1 MKRLIAAFLLL
12 MLVLVSCESGE
23 GDTPETE
30 SEAVTTIDTTEEE
43 TVDPSTDDAVKEVDI
58 TDFIGLD
65 RRLDEDGKPYLTKD
79 DILTFDEHSD
89 YIGAVPE
96 HSYNGTE
103 FSMFIGSDDRSM
115 LGHEGFLYYPA
126 RVDYTD
132 VIENTEEYQH
142 EYYSPCYKYTGDG
155 SDIPFGSDM
164 IFVIQNASFND
175 YADVLGKIAEL
186 TDTDKSN
193 IKIIHNYEYKQIEY
207 VRLDDIPDIL
217 SIEDNNAVVDSQS
230 LDLSTQALYIP
241 QSTEY
246 PFYIKADFVSEKHF
260 SSDHNMYKD
269 IFPGGDSGCNR
280 IVIRVYL
287 GNTVPES
294 ETEPSERYIQGTY
307 ICSSEYFSDG
317 NSSSIPSVYFDE
329 DGDCLMSIN
338 YFEGGCNM
346 EGRYRIENDLI
357 YVKLDFSNTIFED
370 TGDEYTYTDFIS
382 DECVFYMAS
391 DSKLIIDRGFYAVNA
406 GDEFISIA
414 QLSGDAKDEDS
425 ELISDK
431 EAIELCIA
439 GQKTVYS
446 WGKCGIGYLLEDFII
461 KQIDDMEYK
470 FYPVEKDGYTSI
482 DPDIR
487 GNTKIYYGDHEW
499 MQENLRKIYT
509 ENYIENHFSYGLPW
523 PFIYENGTVYFS
535 NYAGGS
541 TALHSDINYT
551 VIYKT
556 ENEFAVVY
564 ETYPREYFGASEIL
578 FFDHFHLGYM
588 KFVKNGDLWLIDA
601 YSSNEIDGFIFDD
614 IIPAEVKD
622 KVPENIRNRY
632 WKYDESDG
640 VNQVDIM
647 GFIGLDWRVD
657 GGDGKEYVTK
667 DEILSFDKSAEF
679 RGANSG
685 LSRNGV
691 QSSCFE
697 AISINSTFGGYECF
711 VDYKGRIKEDSE
723 NIIAEENASIY
734 GTSYSYIG
742 DGSDVLF
749 DPCMLVTVPNVTYND
764 YVSVLDSI
772 SETVKLP
779 PDNKLS
785 PPAMLSL
792 LRDDHG
798 ADTVFTDFIDK
809 RIYLGG
815 IEIPDSDWMISIY
828 LIDEDMLQGA
838 QNEGIYVNP
847 LSIPIYN
854 RMNIYIDHQG

>member
-1 MKRLIAAFLLL
+1 M
-12 MLVLVSCESGE
+12 
-23 GDTPETE
+23 
-30 SEAVTTIDTTEEE
+30 
-43 TVDPSTDDAVKEVDI
+43 
-58 TDFIGLD
+58 
-65 RRLDEDGKPYLTKD
+65 
-79 DILTFDEHSD
+79 
-89 YIGAVPE
+89 
-96 HSYNGTE
+96 
-103 FSMFIGSDDRSM
+103 
-115 LGHEGFLYYPA
+115 
-126 RVDYTD
+126 
-132 VIENTEEYQH
+132 
-142 EYYSPCYKYTGDG
+142 
-155 SDIPFGSDM
+155 
-164 IFVIQNASFND
+164 
-175 YADVLGKIAEL
+175 
-186 TDTDKSN
+186 
-193 IKIIHNYEYKQIEY
+193 
-207 VRLDDIPDIL
+207 
-217 SIEDNNAVVDSQS
+217 SIEDNNAVVDNQS

-246 PFYIKADFVSEKHF
+246 PFYIKADFVSEEHF

-269 IFPGGDSGCNR
+269 IFPGGDSVCNR

-307 ICSSEYFSDG
+307 TCSSEYFSEG

-329 DGDCLMSIN
+329 DGDCLMSVN

-425 ELISDK
+425 ELISDE
-431 EAIELCIA
+431 EAIEL
-439 GQKTVYS
+439 
-446 WGKCGIGYLLEDFII
+446 F
-461 KQIDDMEYK
+461 
-470 FYPVEKDGYTSI
+470 EKAEYTSKNWLSFSF
-482 DPDIR
+482 DPKYFTQDEPIYKEYADSKSIEYYPLTKDAHARMSEPDMR
-487 GNTKIYYGDHEW
+487 GNTEIYYGDHDW
-499 MQENLRKIYT
+499 MQQEMSHIFTPK
-509 ENYIENHFSYGLPW
+509 YIEKYFSYGYPSPL
-523 PFIYENGTVYFS
+523 IYEDGIVYS
-535 NYAGGS
+535 MPS
-541 TALHSDINYT
+541 TSPIRLRAPSIIYKNPT
-551 VIYKT
+551 VIHKT
-556 ENEFAVVY
+556 EDELAVICEVY
-564 ETYPREYFGASEIL
+564 RSDYITYEYDYSQIYGLS
-578 FFDHFHLGYM
+578 YM
-588 KFVKNGDLWLIDA
+588 KLVKINDEWLIDEH
-601 YSSNEIDGFIFDD
+601 YSERYALVTPNDR
-614 IIPAEVKD
+614 IPKEYF
-622 KVPENIRNRY
+622 ENIPE
-632 WKYDESDG
+632 KYLGMTKYFDGSDDETY

-647 GFIGLDWRVD
+647 GFIGLDWRVE

-723 NIIAEENASIY
+723 NIIAKENASIY

-764 YVSVLDSI
+764 YVSILDSI
-772 SETVKLP
+772 SETVKLS

-792 LRDDHG
+792 LRDDYG
-798 ADTVFTDFIDK
+798 ADTVFTDIIDK
-809 RIYLGG
+809 RIYIGS
-815 IEIPDSDWMISIY
+815 IEIPDSDWTISID

-838 QNEGIYVNP
+838 QNEGLYGNP
-847 LSIPIYN
+847 LSVPIYN
-854 RMNIYIDHQG
+854 RMNIYIEHVQYQG